1 MLTKPFVKALLAQRA
16 DYYLSVF
23 LYLYAQSDDEGK
35 VVVPHKLICTWFKVH
50 RTTLMRVMQ
59 FGVDNDVCLY
69 KVSKGNLIV
78 TFTGTLNV
86 QPQPQP
92 QSPPQAKTKAKAKA
106 AKSDT
111 LYAPL
116 MERYKQ
122 WILDTT
128 QVSYV
133 ANQIDN
139 AAAYA
144 LIKKLREGQ
153 KQKGHLHTE
162 EDIDAAVMNSFDVL
176 LKLWH
181 LQPAFYQTQLKLSQ
195 INSNLVVLIQ
205 NLKASY
211 GKTKQNRASA
221 FARAEANINSSRSAE
236 ANSAGDNGYN

>member
-16 DYYLSVF
+16 DYYLSVYM
-23 LYLYAQSDDEGK
+23 YLYAQSDDEGK
-35 VVVPHKLICTWFKVH
+35 AVVPHKLICTWFKVH

-59 FGVDNDVCLY
+59 FGVDNNVCLY

-78 TFTGTLNV
+78 TFTGTANV
-86 QPQPQP
+86 QPQPQL
-92 QSPPQAKTKAKAKA
+92 QARTKAKVKA

-111 LYAPL
+111 LYTPL

-133 ANQIDN
+133 SNQIDN

-153 KQKGHLHTE
+153 KQKGHLHTD
-162 EDIDAAVMNSFDVL
+162 EDVDAAVMNSFDVL

-181 LQPAFYQTQLKLSQ
+181 LQPAFYQTQVKLSQ

-221 FARAEANINSSRSAE
+221 FARAEANINSSGSAE